1 MDDDIR
7 RLIDQ
12 QAIID
17 LGLRYA
23 KALDGRDRAAMRA
36 CFHPD
41 GVLSM
46 MSLGD
51 FVGIEAIEQAL
62 GIIGT
67 LDLTQH
73 VITNQLVAINGD
85 RATMESYIIA
95 THLKHDHPGGPV
107 FTAGGSYFDELA
119 RDAGEWRIVRRT
131 AKMLW
136 MTGNSAMLF
145 PTGP

>member
-1 MDDDIR
+1 MDDAVQ

-17 LGLRYA
+17 LGLRYVR
-23 KALDGRDRAAMRA
+23 ALDGRDRDAMRA
-36 CFHPD
+36 CFAPD

-51 FVGIEAIEQAL
+51 FVGVDAIEQAL
-62 GIIGT
+62 GIIGA

-73 VITNQLVAINGD
+73 VITNQLVVVDGD

-95 THLKHDHPGGPV
+95 THVKHDHPGGAL
-107 FTAGGSYFDELA
+107 FTAGGSYFDDLA
-119 RDAGEWRIVRRT
+119 RTAGEWRIARRT

-145 PTGP
+145 PAGP